1 MSLLARKT
9 RNLTAALS
17 LSNFEPLALFSTP
30 NRLDNLLFPHPS
42 CPTPFH
48 LLSFHFPYTCPK
60 NPPQSCSQKHIACS
74 SCRQRKLKCDGNSP
88 CEHCTRLQRD
98 CVYSTVV
105 LKSGPRKGFLKQI
118 ESRLDVLESKSVDM
132 ASFDPSQLSH
142 DQVLALVKRLQEI
155 SPIQQ
160 PVYSSRTPPP
170 VTPEEHFSDLV
181 FEQMFETKP
190 QNIDPTF
197 VFVSPGTYRQLL
209 KPGNAQYHLKYA
221 LALLATVTPQF
232 AHLETE
238 TYSRALSHLAQVE
251 SQPHTPP
258 DIPYLQALVAIWLYE
273 HHKSKYRE
281 SWTTAGKA
289 TRTAVA
295 MRLHLLDSDP
305 STLTDL
311 SEPRR
316 VFWAVFSIDRYQI
329 IATSW
334 PKVFAIEQV
343 TTKFPVST
351 DSFLKEYSEP
361 AFDFTTCIEDHEMFG
376 MHHFIDDVYCFTLI
390 WVIVCGRIFDMP
402 DKLIML
408 QISAR
413 ASKVYGS
420 SNPSSNSHFDIWW
433 ACYQS
438 FKHCFAVAE
447 AKLADLDHQSPNV
460 MYCRLLVKAVDTC
473 LVRRA
478 IKTCL
483 ANNRPVQE
491 LQQNK
496 YKLACQSYQ
505 LLRQV
510 NALNYSPRIT
520 SFIVF
525 NIVQVLLS
533 HLRHQQTLDPQVIDA
548 INWCLRFRKDENS
561 MFSFD
566 FDVTQICDDFN
577 QEMVNKGLSPP
588 LLLTNHS
595 VPASPVSNLSLSP
608 QQEFYTYDVKTDM
621 PFPILDVANIV
632 PPLPFAEQEVFPL
645 NPGNQERFYL

>member
-1 MSLLARKT
+1 MPK
-9 RNLTAALS
+9 
-17 LSNFEPLALFSTP
+17 EPS
-30 NRLDNLLFPHPS
+30 S
-42 CPTPFH
+42 C
-48 LLSFHFPYTCPK
+48 L
-60 NPPQSCSQKHIACS
+60 QKHIACS
-74 SCRQRKLKCDGNSP
+74 SCRQRKLKCDGQSP

-118 ESRLDVLESKSVDM
+118 ESRLDVLESSTVDM
-132 ASFDPSQLSH
+132 ATFDPAQLSH
-142 DQVLALVKRLQEI
+142 EQVLALVKRLQEI

-160 PVYSSRTPPP
+160 PVYTSQTPPP
-170 VTPEEHFSDLV
+170 VTPEEHFSDV
-181 FEQMFETKP
+181 IFEQMFETKP

-197 VFVSPGTYRQLL
+197 VFVSPATYRQLL
-209 KPGNAQYHLKYA
+209 KPGNTQYHLKYA
-221 LALLATVTPQF
+221 LALMATVTPQF

-238 TYSRALSHLAQVE
+238 TYTRALSHLSQVE
-251 SQPHTPP
+251 SQAHTSP
-258 DIPYLQALVAIWLYE
+258 DIPYLQSLVAIWLYE
-273 HHKSKYRE
+273 HHKTRYRE

-295 MRLHLLDSDP
+295 MRLHLLDGDP
-305 STLTDL
+305 SSLSDL
-311 SEPRR
+311 SEQRR

-343 TTKFPVST
+343 STKFPVST

-376 MHHFIDDVYCFTLI
+376 MHHFINDVYCFTLI

-408 QISAR
+408 KISTR
-413 ASKVYGS
+413 AQKLYGAN
-420 SNPSSNSHFDIWW
+420 NPPSNSHFDIWW

-438 FKHCFAVAE
+438 FKHCFAVAD
-447 AKLADLDHQSPNV
+447 AKLAELDQTPNTT
-460 MYCRLLVKAVDTC
+460 YCRLLVKAVDTC

-478 IKTCL
+478 VKTCL

-491 LQQNK
+491 LQQDK

-510 NALNYSPRIT
+510 NTLNYSSRIT
-520 SFIVF
+520 SFILF
-525 NIVQVLLS
+525 NIVQVMLT
-533 HLRHQQTLDPQVIDA
+533 HLRRQQTLDPQVIEA
-548 INWCLRFRKDENS
+548 INWCLQFRKDENS

-577 QEMVNKGLSPP
+577 QEMMTRGLPPP
-588 LLLTNHS
+588 LLLTTHS
-595 VPASPVSNLSLSP
+595 VPASPVSNLGLSP

-621 PFPILDVANIV
+621 PFPLGVETLV
-632 PPLPFAEQEVFPL
+632 PPIPFEQDVFPI
-645 NPGNQERFYL
+645 NPQQDRFYL